1 MELEIESRNVA
12 MTPRWKTEIETR
24 MDDLQRGHE
33 DLIHG
38 RVTLTKNR
46 HHKKLANV
54 AEALVVV
61 TLPGRHTLTARKED
75 KTFEEAIRAAF
86 HAVGIELRKYREKR
100 AKTEVRLPPAPPH
113 RGVVCKL
120 FPKERYG
127 FILREGGGEVYFH
140 ANALQG
146 LTFDR
151 IEDGTEVVFGIEEG
165 NKGPQATVVSLPPP
179 MASKAPR

>member
-1 MELEIESRNVA
+1 MELEIESRNVE
-12 MTPRWKTEIETR
+12 MTPRWKTEIEAR
-24 MDDLQRGHE
+24 MNDLQRGHE

-61 TLPGRHTLTARKED
+61 TLPGRHTMTARKED
-75 KTFEEAIRAAF
+75 KTFEEAIRSAF
-86 HAVGIELRKYREKR
+86 HALSIELRKYREKR
-100 AKTEVRLPPAPPH
+100 AKTEVRLSPVPPY

-120 FPKERYG
+120 FPQGRYG

-146 LTFDR
+146 LTFER
-151 IEDGTEVVFGIEEG
+151 LEDGTEVVFGFEEG
-165 NKGPQATVVSLPPP
+165 KKGPQATVVTLPPP
-179 MASKAPR
+179 LTSKVL

>member
-12 MTPRWKTEIETR
+12 MTPRWKTEIEAR
-24 MDDLQRGHE
+24 MDDLQRGHD

-61 TLPGRHTLTARKED
+61 SLPGRHTITSRKEN
-75 KTFEEAIRAAF
+75 KTFEEAIRGAF
-86 HAVGIELRKYREKR
+86 SAVAVEIKKYRGKR
-100 AKTEVRLPPAPPH
+100 ARTQVRLPPVPPH
-113 RGVVCKL
+113 RGVICKL
-120 FPKERYG
+120 FPKGRYG
-127 FILREGGGEVYFH
+127 FILEEGGGEVYFH

-146 LTFDR
+146 LTFKQL
-151 IEDGTEVVFGIEEG
+151 EDGTEVVFGLEQG
-165 NKGPQATVVSLPPP
+165 NKGPQATVVSPPP
-179 MASKAPR
+179 PIAKAL

>member
-1 MELEIESRNVA
+1 MELEVESRNVA
-12 MTPRWKTEIETR
+12 MTPRWKTEIEAR

-38 RVTLTKNR
+38 RVTLIKNR

-75 KTFEEAIRAAF
+75 KTFEEAIRSAF
-86 HAVGIELRKYREKR
+86 RAVGIELRKYREKR
-100 AKTEVRLPPAPPH
+100 ARTDVHVPPVPPY
-113 RGVVCKL
+113 RGVICKL
-120 FPKERYG
+120 FPKEQYG
-127 FILREGGGEVYFH
+127 FILKDGGGEVYFH

-151 IEDGTEVVFGIEEG
+151 IEDGTEVVFGLEEG

-179 MASKAPR
+179 ITAKVSR

>member
-1 MELEIESRNVA
+1 MNLEVESRNIA
-12 MTPRWKTEIETR
+12 MTPRWKTEIEAR

-33 DLIHG
+33 DLIHS
-38 RVTLTKNR
+38 RVTLIKNK

-61 TLPGRHTLTARKED
+61 TLPGRHTLTSRKED

-86 HAVGIELRKYREKR
+86 DAVGIELRKYRDKR
-100 AKTEVRLPPAPPH
+100 AKTEVRLPPMPPH

-127 FILREGGGEVYFH
+127 FILKEGGGEVYFH

-146 LTFDR
+146 LAFERLD
-151 IEDGTEVVFGIEEG
+151 DGTDVVFGIEEG
-165 NKGPQATVVSLPPP
+165 KKGPQATVVSLPPAT
-179 MASKAPR
+179 ASKAR

>member
-46 HHKKLANV
+46 HHKKLAKV

-61 TLPGRHTLTARKED
+61 TLPGRHTMTARKED
-75 KTFEEAIRAAF
+75 KTFEEAIRSAF
-86 HAVGIELRKYREKR
+86 HAVSIELRKYREKR
-100 AKTEVRLPPAPPH
+100 AKTEVRLPPVPPY
-113 RGVVCKL
+113 RGVICKL
-120 FPKERYG
+120 FPEERYG
-127 FILREGGGEVYFH
+127 FILKEGGGEVYFH

-146 LTFDR
+146 LTFKQL
-151 IEDGTEVVFGIEEG
+151 EDGTEVVFGLEQGE
-165 NKGPQATVVSLPPP
+165 KGPQATVVAPPP
-179 MASKAPR
+179 PIASKVS

>member
-12 MTPRWKTEIETR
+12 MTPRWKMELEAR
-24 MDDLQRGHE
+24 MEDLQRGHD

-54 AEALVVV
+54 AEALVIV
-61 TLPGRHTLTARKED
+61 TLPGRHTMTARKEN
-75 KTFEEAIRAAF
+75 KTFEEAIRDAF
-86 HAVGIELRKYREKR
+86 DAVGIELRKYRDKR
-100 AKTEVRLPPAPPH
+100 AETEVRLPPVPPN
-113 RGVVCKL
+113 RGVISKL
-120 FPKERYG
+120 FPKEQYG

-146 LTFDR
+146 LTFEEL
-151 IEDGTEVVFGIEEG
+151 EDGTEVVFGLEQG
-165 NKGPQATVVSLPPP
+165 DKGPQATVVALPPP
-179 MASKAPR
+179 ITKVP